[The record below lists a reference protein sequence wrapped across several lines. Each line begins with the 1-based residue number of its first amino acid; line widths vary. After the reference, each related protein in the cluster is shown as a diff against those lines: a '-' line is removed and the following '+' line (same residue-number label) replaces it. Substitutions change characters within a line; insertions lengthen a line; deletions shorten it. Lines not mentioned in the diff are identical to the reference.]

1 MRIQYWGGLTKK
13 ICFCML
19 QRYTPNSESICGVRV
34 VVGNV
39 NGAEEVG
46 VVRVSIPAVCEVVM
60 ADDDRDHKTLHY

>member
-1 MRIQYWGGLTKK
+1 
-13 ICFCML
+13 ML